1 MLLKRVSKPQ
11 AVNRN
16 GVYINFAGEKL
27 WYRGADTVLHIGE
40 KVYVRYDPAD
50 LRSVR
55 VYDMATDK
63 YLWTWNLD
71 DDLLVDYLTNH
82 REDIA
87 TAEKQIA
94 ESKKLVREYGRGIL
108 DSVDADK
115 RIDIFAAM
123 VRNSVEGSK
132 DMVFKKPAKFVSVFS
147 EEKLEKSPA
156 LGDISEISVN
166 IDILDKL
173 NAAAASR
180 RKD

>member
-1 MLLKRVSKPQ
+1 MYKRQ
-11 AVNRN
+11 
-16 GVYINFAGEKL
+16 
-27 WYRGADTVLHIGE
+27 
-40 KVYVRYDPAD
+40 
-50 LRSVR
+50 
-55 VYDMATDK
+55 
-63 YLWTWNLD
+63 
-71 DDLLVDYLTNH
+71 
-82 REDIA
+82 
-87 TAEKQIA
+87 
-94 ESKKLVREYGRGIL
+94 IL

-123 VRNSVEGSK
+123 VRNSVEGGK
-132 DMVFKKPAKFVSVFS
+132 DMVFKKPAKFVPVFS

>member
-1 MLLKRVSKPQ
+1 MCIR
-11 AVNRN
+11 
-16 GVYINFAGEKL
+16 
-27 WYRGADTVLHIGE
+27 
-40 KVYVRYDPAD
+40 
-50 LRSVR
+50 
-55 VYDMATDK
+55 
-63 YLWTWNLD
+63 
-71 DDLLVDYLTNH
+71 
-82 REDIA
+82 
-87 TAEKQIA
+87 
-94 ESKKLVREYGRGIL
+94 
-108 DSVDADK
+108 DS
-115 RIDIFAAM
+115 FAAM